1 MLCHPTLLAIVVSPQ
16 MQVSTSK
23 NFVPGFIYIL
33 IHPASLSGVVFL
45 TPKSLFHVSSWI
57 IYMHAYLHAYVHIQK
72 HRYMFICVRVQFFF
86 LGHGSVIPFK
96 MSKDVIF
103 VTSWN
108 VMLPLFYWWLGGYGE
123 RWMLYAVEF
132 VCLASVGPLSPSKQV
147 MKNKW
152 VCLSKKE
159 KKKKRWYE

>member
-86 LGHGSVIPFK
+86 LGHGSVIRFK

-103 VTSWN
+103 VTS
-108 VMLPLFYWWLGGYGE
+108 
-123 RWMLYAVEF
+123 
-132 VCLASVGPLSPSKQV
+132 
-147 MKNKW
+147 
-152 VCLSKKE
+152 
-159 KKKKRWYE
+159 